1 MSEMSEWRKVRLGDI
16 TTKIGSGS
24 TPRGGGSCYKTVGI
38 SLIRSQN
45 VLNLSFSANGLV
57 FIDDEQA
64 CKLNNVIVNSGDVL
78 LNITGDSVARSCMV
92 PENHLPA
99 RVNQHVAII
108 RANSDCLSNV
118 FLLYY
123 LQYIKP
129 YLLSISGIGGTRNAL
144 TKKMIEDLEINCPSL
159 SVQQNIAD
167 ILGSLD
173 DKIELNSR
181 INSNLE
187 SQAQALFKRWFVDF
201 EFPDANGNPYKSS
214 GGEFIDSELGGIPK
228 GWKDGY
234 FGTYCKVKSG
244 FAFKS
249 SWWEDKGVKV
259 LKIKNIQSN
268 NTLDL
273 NDCSFVSEDKVVYA
287 DNFKVVAG
295 DLLIAMT
302 GATIGKFTIVPRT
315 KDILLVNQRVG
326 KFFLGDTPTD
336 KLPFIYNVL
345 KQDAVIAEIINRG
358 QGSAQPNIS
367 PSDIETINVTIP
379 DTIKVDAYNIIA
391 KPLFDAIINNNDE
404 NQKLINLRNTLLPKL
419 MNNEI
424 KV

>member
-1 MSEMSEWRKVRLGDI
+1 MSEWGKVRLGDI

-64 CKLNNVIVNSGDVL
+64 RKLNNVIVNSGDVL

-228 GWKDGY
+228 GW
-234 FGTYCKVKSG
+234 
-244 FAFKS
+244 
-249 SWWEDKGVKV
+249 
-259 LKIKNIQSN
+259 
-268 NTLDL
+268 
-273 NDCSFVSEDKVVYA
+273 
-287 DNFKVVAG
+287 
-295 DLLIAMT
+295 
-302 GATIGKFTIVPRT
+302 
-315 KDILLVNQRVG
+315 RVG
-326 KFFLGDTPTD
+326 KFTSIIDILGGGTPKTTEPTYWNGKIPFFTPKDVANSCITLYTEKTITD
-336 KLPFIYNVL
+336 LGLDQSSSKLYPKGTVFITARGTVGKVAIAGCDMAMNQSCYALIGKENHTQSFVYNITMNTVNVL
-345 KQDAVIAEIINRG
+345 KKKASGAV
-358 QGSAQPNIS
+358 
-367 PSDIETINVTIP
+367 
-379 DTIKVDAYNIIA
+379 
-391 KPLFDAIINNNDE
+391 FDAITTRDFESENIIIPLQRIICNFEKIAILMYDSILCNNLQ
-404 NQKLINLRNTLLPKL
+404 NQELINLRNTLLPKL
-419 MNNEI
+419 MNNQMI
-424 KV
+424 K